1 MICPAHRMDAKEAEW
16 LLRHGVTRSTEYA
29 AAGCVCGKQEEDKRR
44 DAEPSGQSIIKK
56 RIANK
61 SKQTNKSKENL
72 FLFSLRN
79 RKTKKRKRKRKNPPS
94 DLDRFLCRIG
104 TSALLSA
111 YLRR

>member
-1 MICPAHRMDAKEAEW
+1 MDAKEAEW

-72 FLFSLRN
+72 FCSRSGTE
-79 RKTKKRKRKRKNPPS
+79 RQKKEKEKEKE
-94 DLDRFLCRIG
+94 RI
-104 TSALLSA
+104 LLQI
-111 YLRR
+111 